1 MVIFYINNRKQPW
14 SGNHADFMNGM
25 FITMPATLQVES
37 DTQHLEARTS
47 SVPAILPPTTLWN
60 KTPIVLTNCHQKEN
74 IKLKASWEI
83 LRGPSDNWVTFD
95 LHFIFYY
102 KFHIISNPKIARV
115 KISLLGFVV
124 YVLRTNIQHTWS
136 SKSKWAFISRPSSS
150 WSLSLYTGLGTSIP
164 FILWCLKGFRL

>member
-1 MVIFYINNRKQPW
+1 
-14 SGNHADFMNGM
+14 MNSM
-25 FITMPATLQVES
+25 IIAMPAMQVVS
-37 DTQHLEARTS
+37 DTQHQGARTS

-60 KTPIVLTNCHQKEN
+60 KTRTYCINKLSPKRK

-83 LRGPSDNWVTFD
+83 LRGPSDNSVTFD
-95 LHFIFYY
+95 LHCIFFY
-102 KFHIISNPKIARV
+102 KFHIISNPKIAGV

-124 YVLRTNIQHTWS
+124 YVLSTNKWHTWS
-136 SKSKWAFISRPSSS
+136 SRSKWAFISRSSSS

>member
-1 MVIFYINNRKQPW
+1 
-14 SGNHADFMNGM
+14 MNGM

-37 DTQHLEARTS
+37 DTQHQGARTS

-60 KTPIVLTNCHQKEN
+60 KTRTYCINKLSPKIK

-95 LHFIFYY
+95 LHLIFYY
-102 KFHIISNPKIARV
+102 KFHIISNPKIAGV

-124 YVLRTNIQHTWS
+124 YILSTNKWHTWS
-136 SKSKWAFISRPSSS
+136 SRSKWAFISRPSSS

>member
-1 MVIFYINNRKQPW
+1 MVIFYLNNRKQPW

-25 FITMPATLQVES
+25 FITMPATLQVVN
-37 DTQHLEARTS
+37 DTQHLGARTS

-60 KTPIVLTNCHQKEN
+60 KTPIVSTNYHQKEN

-83 LRGPSDNWVTFD
+83 LRSPSDNWVTFD

-124 YVLRTNIQHTWS
+124 YVLSTNKWHTWS
-136 SKSKWAFISRPSSS
+136 SRSKWAFISRPSSS